1 MVCPYTTA
9 SMISCNVHSQSA
21 VGHMSARILRSMEL
35 YLGQALFL
43 VTAAAVKV
51 KTAVWG
57 IYKLHML
64 LILDLLIRPTNPWS
78 VSASFVY

>member
-1 MVCPYTTA
+1 MYT
-9 SMISCNVHSQSA
+9 HKSA

-43 VTAAAVKV
+43 VTAAAAKV
-51 KTAVWG
+51 NIALGG
-57 IYKLHML
+57 IYKVHML
-64 LILDLLIRPTNPWS
+64 LILDLLIRPANPWS